1 MLTGLFLSL
10 ASHLLLTFTF
20 VEPYACTVLLGLGY
34 SLVVTTWQPLVTY
47 VIAPSHLGTAFG
59 IAFTI
64 NSACQAV
71 NAYITGYIVDN
82 MGYFVLEVFF
92 IMCTTWSIVF
102 TLLLYLRDA
111 SSGKTLNL
119 TIKER
124 SRKTK

>member
-1 MLTGLFLSL
+1 MLAGLFLSL

-47 VIAPSHLGTAFG
+47 VIAPNHLGTAFG

-64 NSACQAV
+64 NSVCQAV

-92 IMCTTWSIVF
+92 IMFTTCK
-102 TLLLYLRDA
+102 YLH
-111 SSGKTLNL
+111 
-119 TIKER
+119 II
-124 SRKTK
+124 